1 MVSSF
6 YGSTNMFFS
15 CRCRCRYR
23 YRLLQIKGAKNRYL
37 CCRTVFKHKGSRASL
52 KYFHVLLLYT
62 STLLHFGGKT
72 LFILLYNM
80 YFIAE
85 VTHFLADSDCYFT
98 LSAKNTLIAGE
109 L

>member
-62 STLLHFGGKT
+62 SIQPEAYISSFPKIANFG
-72 LFILLYNM
+72 
-80 YFIAE
+80 YFIKY
-85 VTHFLADSDCYFT
+85 VV
-98 LSAKNTLIAGE
+98 LIS
-109 L
+109 